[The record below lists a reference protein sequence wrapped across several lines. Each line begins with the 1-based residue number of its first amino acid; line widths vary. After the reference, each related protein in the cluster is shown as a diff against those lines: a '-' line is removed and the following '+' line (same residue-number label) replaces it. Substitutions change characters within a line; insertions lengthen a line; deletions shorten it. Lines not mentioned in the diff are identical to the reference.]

1 MQDRIK
7 TIITASWTTAV
18 ERTELNIREIFA
30 SSSDNLIGNYFSGL
44 ESNLAPKLSKMSN
57 R

>member
-18 ERTELNIREIFA
+18 ERTELNIREIFT

-44 ESNLAPKLSKMSN
+44 ESNLAPK
-57 R
+57 